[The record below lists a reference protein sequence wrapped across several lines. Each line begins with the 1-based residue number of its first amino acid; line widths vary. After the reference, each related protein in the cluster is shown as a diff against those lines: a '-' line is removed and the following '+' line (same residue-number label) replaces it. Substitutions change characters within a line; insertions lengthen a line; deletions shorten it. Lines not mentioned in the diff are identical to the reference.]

1 MTPDAAGA
9 NAPSLDIEYS
19 RVLRRRKAILLLLMV
34 CFCLPVLA
42 QKKVH
47 EKNAGTPEK
56 DRAASDAHSFVE
68 MFTKLE
74 NGAASAVQHKD
85 GPALE
90 AILASEFIVR
100 NSGDAEHPI
109 LRADWIQ
116 QVMSKWNMRSFDL
129 RAFAIRAFANEAI
142 VSYVQS
148 QRAIFDNQNRD
159 GEFFVVDLWVV
170 NHGDWQLAARYIS
183 PVNRR
188 S

>member
-1 MTPDAAGA
+1 M
-9 NAPSLDIEYS
+9 
-19 RVLRRRKAILLLLMV
+19 LRPRKTILLLLIAS
-34 CFCLPVLA
+34 FCLPVLA

-74 NGAASAVQHKD
+74 NGAASATQHKD
-85 GPALE
+85 SPALE
-90 AILASEFIVR
+90 AVLASEFIER
-100 NSGDAEHPI
+100 NSADAEHPVV
-109 LRADWIQ
+109 RADWIQ
-116 QVMSKWNMRSFDL
+116 QVMNKWNVQSFDL

-148 QRAIFDNQNRD
+148 QRAMFDNQNRNGD
-159 GEFFVVDLWVV
+159 FFIVDLWVV

-188 S
+188 SQGE